1 MNGCLPEAMRETGK
15 LYPLRHMVSPP
26 VPPPYQDCE
35 VQVNLFQ
42 TIKAAITVKQTAAL
56 YGLPV
61 TPNGMVCCPF
71 HEDHTPSMKLNDT
84 YYYCFGCGATG
95 DVIELTARLF
105 DLSSLQAA
113 RKMAQDFGLGPDKP
127 PSGAVALPKPPI
139 APSNAQ
145 QEDIAYCLRVLHN
158 YRNLLTKWQTEFAPL
173 SSEEPLDERFVEA
186 LHMLAT
192 VDDLID
198 RLAFGPASQKATAAK
213 RLLDGQLLPRMEAR
227 LDTLKA
233 KEAA

>member
-1 MNGCLPEAMRETGK
+1 M
-15 LYPLRHMVSPP
+15 
-26 VPPPYQDCE
+26 
-35 VQVNLFQ
+35 NLFQ
-42 TIKAAITVKQTAAL
+42 TIKAAVTVKQAAAL
-56 YGLPV
+56 YGLPI
-61 TPNGMVCCPF
+61 TTTGMTRCPF

-95 DVIELTARLF
+95 DVIDLTAHLF

-113 RKMAQDFGLGPDKP
+113 RKLAQDFGLGPDKP
-127 PSGAVALPKPPI
+127 PSGAVALPKPL
-139 APSNAQ
+139 ATLSDAQ
-145 QEDIAYCLRVLHN
+145 QEDIAYCLRVLHD
-158 YRNLLTKWQTEFAPL
+158 YRDLLTRWQTEFAPR
-173 SSEEPLDERFVEA
+173 SPEESLDERFVEA

-213 RLLDGQLLPRMEAR
+213 RLLDGQLLSRMETR

>member
-1 MNGCLPEAMRETGK
+1 MKGCLPEAMRETGK
-15 LYPLRHMVSPP
+15 FYPPRHMVRPS
-26 VPPPYQDCE
+26 VPSFYQDCE

-42 TIKAAITVKQTAAL
+42 TVKAAVTVRQATAL

-95 DVIELTARLF
+95 DVIDLTARLF

-113 RKMAQDFGLGPDKP
+113 RKLAQDFGFGPDKP
-127 PSGAVALPKPPI
+127 PSGAVALSKPLT
-139 APSNAQ
+139 ATFNAQ
-145 QEDIAYCLRVLHN
+145 QEDIAYCLRVLHD
-158 YRNLLTKWQTEFAPL
+158 YRDALVKWRTEFAPH
-173 SSEEPLDERFVEA
+173 SPAEALDDRFVEA
-186 LHMLAT
+186 LHMLPV
-192 VDDLID
+192 VDNLID
-198 RLAFGPASQKATAAK
+198 CLAFGPASKKTDAAK
-213 RLLDGQLLPRMEAR
+213 RLLAGQLLPRMAAR

>member
-1 MNGCLPEAMRETGK
+1 M
-15 LYPLRHMVSPP
+15 
-26 VPPPYQDCE
+26 
-35 VQVNLFQ
+35 NLFQ
-42 TIKAAITVKQTAAL
+42 TIKAAVTVKQAAAL
-56 YGLPV
+56 YGLPI
-61 TPNGMVCCPF
+61 TTTGMTRCPF

-95 DVIELTARLF
+95 DVIDLTARLF

-113 RKMAQDFGLGPDKP
+113 RKLAQDFGLGPAKP
-127 PSGAVALPKPPI
+127 PSGAVALPKPL
-139 APSNAQ
+139 ATLSDAQ
-145 QEDIAYCLRVLHN
+145 QEDIAYCLRVLHD
-158 YRNLLTKWQTEFAPL
+158 YRDLLTRWQTEFAPR
-173 SSEEPLDERFVEA
+173 SPEESLDERFVEA

-213 RLLDGQLLPRMEAR
+213 RLLDGQLLSRMETR

>member
-1 MNGCLPEAMRETGK
+1 M
-15 LYPLRHMVSPP
+15 
-26 VPPPYQDCE
+26 
-35 VQVNLFQ
+35 NLFQ
-42 TIKAAITVKQTAAL
+42 TVKAAVTVKQAAAL

-71 HEDHTPSMKLNDT
+71 HEDHTPSMKLNDAC
-84 YYYCFGCGATG
+84 YYCFGCGATG
-95 DVIELTARLF
+95 DVIDLTARIF

-113 RKMAQDFGLGPDKP
+113 RKLVQDFDLSPDKP

-145 QEDIAYCLRVLHN
+145 QEDIAYCLRVLHD
-158 YRNLLTKWQTEFAPL
+158 YHCTLTKWRTEFAPR
-173 SSEEPLDERFVEA
+173 SPEEALDERFVEA
-186 LHMLAT
+186 LHMLDV
-192 VDDLID
+192 VDDLMD
-198 RLAFGPASQKATAAK
+198 RLAFGPTSQKVTTAK

-233 KEAA
+233 KETA

>member
-1 MNGCLPEAMRETGK
+1 M
-15 LYPLRHMVSPP
+15 
-26 VPPPYQDCE
+26 
-35 VQVNLFQ
+35 NLFQ
-42 TIKAAITVKQTAAL
+42 TVKAAITVRQAAVL

-71 HEDHTPSMKLNDT
+71 HEDHTPSMKLNDA

-95 DVIELTARLF
+95 DVIDLTARIF

-113 RKMAQDFGLGPDKP
+113 RKLVLDFDLSPDKP

-158 YRNLLTKWQTEFAPL
+158 YRDLLTKWQTKYSPH
-173 SSEEPLDERFVEA
+173 SPEESLDERFVEA
-186 LHMLAT
+186 LHMLGI
-192 VDDLID
+192 VDDLMD

-213 RLLDGQLLPRMEAR
+213 RLLTGQLLPRMEAR
-227 LDTLKA
+227 LDTLKT